1 MSFRA
6 ARPTSTT
13 MVLLLI
19 CGAALPAQGKG
30 QTFVVRADGK
40 NIVRFTSRA
49 LLETIDGRTGQTK
62 GSFRV
67 NPKRLSAGLKGTIE
81 VDLTSLKTGIAK
93 RDKDM
98 QGPQYLETD
107 KHPTAVLILNK
118 LTTSKKALI
127 EGEEVK
133 VKLGAELKLRGIS
146 RDYNIKGVAQF
157 IPFTKAMRPLKKHGV
172 TGDAVHFRGSFM
184 LKFEDHGITRPQ
196 FLAIKLADRV
206 KIHVDIFGFVE

>member
-40 NIVRFTSRA
+40 NIVRFTSRD

-127 EGEEVK
+127 EGEEVSDRFGSLPIHINASNLTELIK
-133 VKLGAELKLRGIS
+133 PQGGKSVREVIERNLRAIEAQEKKLGR
-146 RDYNIKGVAQF
+146 
-157 IPFTKAMRPLKKHGV
+157 IPW
-172 TGDAVHFRGSFM
+172 
-184 LKFEDHGITRPQ
+184 
-196 FLAIKLADRV
+196 
-206 KIHVDIFGFVE
+206 